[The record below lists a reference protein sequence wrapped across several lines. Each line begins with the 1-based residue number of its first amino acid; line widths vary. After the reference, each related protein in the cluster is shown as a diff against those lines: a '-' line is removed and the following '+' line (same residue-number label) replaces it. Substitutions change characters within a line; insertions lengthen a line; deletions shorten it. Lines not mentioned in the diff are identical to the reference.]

1 MPPAAPR
8 PGDRVADRYVIQ
20 RIIGRGGF
28 GTTYAARDLRTGDEV
43 AIKQLD
49 LRHVDDW
56 KSVEL
61 FEREA
66 AVLRRLDHPRIPT
79 YVDFVPIEAE
89 HAGLLI
95 QELAPG
101 RPLDR
106 VLHEEGRLDEDRVV
120 AIADQVLQILTYLGA
135 RAPPVVHRD
144 IKPANLILDDR
155 GEVRL
160 VDFGAVKDAAARAST
175 IGSTVAGTFGYMAPE
190 IVRGSG
196 EPRSDLYALG
206 MTMIALLTGLA
217 PTDLPSKRLKPDFRG
232 RVHCSVAVLD
242 VIDRLI
248 EPVPDDR
255 YADARAAREALADA
269 VAASALADPG
279 ADLGALVA
287 AKERQRRVAHEQRE
301 AVARRTREAKAAKLA
316 QRPRRVFVAGGVDQT
331 RITFAP
337 MFLSDALIEQLP
349 WGIGFAFIN
358 PGVFIATGLSFFY
371 ILALELSVLSGI
383 IAAIVSWTVLL
394 LALNVLFAQ
403 LRRKPRYLDLTAAGH
418 FALHRGDPRKAELI
432 GRVRDLRVRIP
443 EPDPSRLGEIS
454 ISGGKSVSVDRLSA
468 ADLTTLRE
476 ALGGRCRID

>member
-1 MPPAAPR
+1 MPNAPG
-8 PGDRVADRYVIQ
+8 PGDCVADRYEILRV
-20 RIIGRGGF
+20 IGRGGF
-28 GTTYAARDLRTGDEV
+28 GTTFAARDLRTGDHV

-66 AVLRRLDHPRIPT
+66 AVLERLDHPRIPN

-89 HAGLLI
+89 SAGLLI

-106 VLHEEGRLDEDRVV
+106 VLDEEGRLEEDRVI
-120 AIADQVLQILTYLGA
+120 AIADQVLQILAYLGSLH
-135 RAPPVVHRD
+135 PPVVHRD

-206 MTMIALLTGLA
+206 MTMISLLTGLA

-255 YADARAAREALADA
+255 YADAKAAREALADA

-287 AKERQRRVAHEQRE
+287 AQERQRRLAQEQRE
-301 AVARRTREAKAAKLA
+301 ALARRERDAKAAKLA
-316 QRPRRVFVAGGVDQT
+316 QRPRRVSVSGGAEQT

-337 MFLSDALIEQLP
+337 IFLSDALLEQLP
-349 WGIGFAFIN
+349 WGMGFAFVN
-358 PGVFIATGLSFFY
+358 PGVFIITGLSFLF
-371 ILALELSVLSGI
+371 ILALDFGVGVGI
-383 IAAIVSWTVLL
+383 VAAILSWAMILFG
-394 LALNVLFAQ
+394 LNVLYAQ
-403 LRRKPRYLDLTAAGH
+403 LRRRPRYLDLTADGH
-418 FALHRGDPRKAELI
+418 FALHSGDPRKAELI
-432 GRVRDLRVRIP
+432 GRVQNLRVSIP
-443 EPDPSRLGEIS
+443 EPDPSKLSHIDIS
-454 ISGGKSVSVDRLSA
+454 CGHSERVDRLSA

-476 ALGGRCRID
+476 ALNGRCHLR